1 MFSIILVLIFFGI
14 IAAILI
20 KPEKLTE
27 AEKREKAKKRMLER
41 DKFEKEKLEFKTKAE
56 DAIKADIEE
65 PKANSGEAFQ
75 TTADA
80 GTEVDNQIEESI
92 EDATEIDKKPLEEV
106 IKGKIRKSRPLTMN
120 EQPMF
125 TKLREILEPE
135 YIVLAQV
142 SFGAILWT
150 RSKAVRNRFNR
161 KIVDFVICDK
171 AFNVIVVIELDDSSH
186 KGKEERDAERDLL
199 LNEADI
205 AVIRYK
211 FIPDPEK
218 IRNDIKSIK
227 KVNNF

>member
-1 MFSIILVLIFFGI
+1 MFSTVLVLIFFGI

-27 AEKREKAKKRMLER
+27 AEKRERARKRMLER
-41 DKFEKEKLEFKTKAE
+41 DKFEKEKLESKTKAE
-56 DAIKADIEE
+56 DAIKANVEE
-65 PKANSGEAFQ
+65 PKANFEEEFKN
-75 TTADA
+75 TVED
-80 GTEVDNQIEESI
+80 GTEVDDKIEESM
-92 EDATEIDKKPLEEV
+92 EDSAEIDKKPLEEV

-125 TKLREILEPE
+125 TKLRQILEPE

-171 AFNVIVVIELDDSSH
+171 AFNVIVVSELDDSSH

-211 FIPDPEK
+211 FIPDSEK
-218 IRNDIKSIK
+218 IRDDIKLIK
-227 KVNNF
+227 NK